1 MRSLVHNDHF
11 CPLSSGITGT
21 HGKRSLEHMDGEDTL
36 GLVSEYHKWNI
47 GTRKKNV
54 LQCFHVIS
62 ATTSDD
68 SDGILKVNSETVLAR
83 YARSHMSHICREH
96 RKTIESALV

>member
-1 MRSLVHNDHF
+1 M
-11 CPLSSGITGT
+11 
-21 HGKRSLEHMDGEDTL
+21 
-36 GLVSEYHKWNI
+36 
-47 GTRKKNV
+47 

-68 SDGILKVNSETVLAR
+68 SDGILKVNTETVLAR